1 MAAVVGSYPVS
12 LYHPHLNPLATS
24 YYNASFIPS
33 NYYRS
38 KSPKPPPKRSRTS
51 SPKKVL
57 EHTDSKIQHVR
68 PRRQPRIHRQ
78 VIVLPTPEP
87 IYRQIRHRLPT
98 PERQIIRRTFLQ
110 RANGDIIVQQER
122 HRKKTRSRTTTYPI
136 VTKWSS
142 SKCSIYHHTSNVYTY
157 IYSLLL

>member
-1 MAAVVGSYPVS
+1 MAAVVNSYPVS
-12 LYHPHLNPLATS
+12 LYHPHINRVVTP
-24 YYNASFIPS
+24 YYNAQYISS
-33 NYYRS
+33 NYY
-38 KSPKPPPKRSRTS
+38 KTKPQKPQPKRARTS

-98 PERQIIRRTFLQ
+98 PERQVIRRTFLQ
-110 RANGDIIVQQER
+110 RANGDVIVQQER
-122 HRKKTRSRTTTYPI
+122 QRKRTRSKITTYPL
-136 VTKWSS
+136 VAK
-142 SKCSIYHHTSNVYTY
+142 
-157 IYSLLL
+157 